1 MGSLPISI
9 PDEVA
14 QSIEREADKQGMS
27 VSEHVLQLLEKGQAY
42 DELERKL
49 EYELDRRAELQLQ
62 LRKVTESDNRS

>member
-1 MGSLPISI
+1 MGSLTIDI
-9 PDEVA
+9 PDEF
-14 QSIEREADKQGMS
+14 QHSIEQEADELNKS
-27 VSEHVLQLLEKGQAY
+27 VSEHVNQLLEKGREY

>member
-49 EYELDRRAELQLQ
+49 AHELDQRAELQLQ
-62 LRKVTESDNRS
+62 LWKLTESDNRS